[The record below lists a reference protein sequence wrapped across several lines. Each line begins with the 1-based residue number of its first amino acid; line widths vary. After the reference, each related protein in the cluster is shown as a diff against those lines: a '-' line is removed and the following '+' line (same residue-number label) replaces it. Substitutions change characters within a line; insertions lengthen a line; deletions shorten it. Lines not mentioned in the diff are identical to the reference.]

1 MKPYQYAETTRLNR
15 RLKMNSVFTIIVVCA
30 LGMGS
35 IIVPLQT
42 SRTLI
47 ARVTTALIVA
57 LADRTR

>member
-1 MKPYQYAETTRLNR
+1 MKPYQYAETTRLSR
-15 RLKMNSVFTIIVVCA
+15 RLKMNGVFTIIVVCG

-35 IIVPLQT
+35 MIVPLQM

-47 ARVTTALIVA
+47 TRVTTALIVA